1 MPSGRLSSP
10 GCFRQSTPPVVLMTE
25 LTSGSSKL
33 PRKDSKIRAR
43 AVRGYSDLTGDVKS
57 KIVEQIGEQHAR
69 LANRLSEVGAIIVI
83 ASGKGGVGKSAVTAN
98 LAVALAARGARVGA
112 VDADLNGPSLGKMLG
127 LMGSQLEDRPDG
139 VVPAAGVSGVRGIST
154 DLLLE
159 EGAPLRWKGPS
170 HDQFVWQGVT
180 EAVALREF
188 ISDVV
193 WGPIDYLIIDIP
205 PGTDK
210 IGRFLDLVS
219 EVGPSHL
226 QPDQV
231 LLVTIPSEVAGA
243 VVARS
248 ATQLLEGGVPCI
260 GLVGNMAGYVQPGGE
275 GILPLFTGPSARE
288 IAKAVGLELWAEIPF
303 DPVLGSRTDQGN
315 PVGGEGDS
323 VVARVFSDLADR
335 IEHGPGGRDE
345 DK

>member
-1 MPSGRLSSP
+1 M
-10 GCFRQSTPPVVLMTE
+10 
-25 LTSGSSKL
+25 
-33 PRKDSKIRAR
+33 
-43 AVRGYSDLTGDVKS
+43 
-57 KIVEQIGEQHAR
+57 
-69 LANRLSEVGAIIVI
+69 
-83 ASGKGGVGKSAVTAN
+83 
-98 LAVALAARGARVGA
+98 ALATRGARVGA

-127 LMGSQLEDRPDG
+127 FLGNQLEDRPDG
-139 VVPAAGVSGVRGIST
+139 VVPAVGVAGVKGIST
-154 DLLLE
+154 DLLIE
-159 EGAPLRWKGPS
+159 EGVPLRWKGPD

-193 WGPIDYLIIDIP
+193 WGAIDYLIIDLP

-260 GLVGNMAGYVQPGGE
+260 GLIGNMAGYAQPGRDDL
-275 GILPLFTGPSARE
+275 LPLFTGPSAGD
-288 IAKAVGLELWAEIPF
+288 IADRVGLELWSEIPF
-303 DPVLGSRTDQGN
+303 DPVFGSRTDNGD
-315 PVGGEGDS
+315 PIGTEGDS
-323 VVARVFSDLADR
+323 IVAQVFTDLAER
-335 IEHGPGGRDE
+335 VEHGPGGRE
-345 DK
+345 EEK

>member
-1 MPSGRLSSP
+1 M
-10 GCFRQSTPPVVLMTE
+10 
-25 LTSGSSKL
+25 
-33 PRKDSKIRAR
+33 
-43 AVRGYSDLTGDVKS
+43 
-57 KIVEQIGEQHAR
+57 
-69 LANRLSEVGAIIVI
+69 
-83 ASGKGGVGKSAVTAN
+83 
-98 LAVALAARGARVGA
+98 ALAARGARVGA

-127 LMGSQLEDRPDG
+127 LLGSQLEDRPDG
-139 VVPAAGVSGVRGIST
+139 IVPAVGVAGVKGIST
-154 DLLLE
+154 DLLIE
-159 EGAPLRWKGPS
+159 EGVPLRWKGPA

-260 GLVGNMAGYVQPGGE
+260 GLIGNMAGYAQPGRDE
-275 GILPLFTGPSARE
+275 LLPLFTGPSAGD
-288 IAKAVGLELWAEIPF
+288 IADAVGLELWSEIPF
-303 DPVLGSRTDQGN
+303 DPVFGSRTDNGD
-315 PVGGEGDS
+315 PAGAEGDS
-323 VVARVFSDLADR
+323 IVAQVFTDLAER
-335 IEHGPGGRDE
+335 VEHGPGGRE
-345 DK
+345 EKK

>member
-1 MPSGRLSSP
+1 
-10 GCFRQSTPPVVLMTE
+10 MTE
-25 LTSGSSKL
+25 PTSDSGKT
-33 PRKDSKIRAR
+33 PRKRSMTRAR
-43 AVRGYSDLTGDVKS
+43 TVRGYADLTGEVES
-57 KIVEQIGEQHAR
+57 RIVEQIGEQHAR
-69 LANRLSEVGAIIVI
+69 LASRLSEVGAIIVI

-127 LMGSQLEDRPDG
+127 LLGSPLEDRPDG
-139 VVPAAGVSGVRGIST
+139 IVPAVGVAGVKGIST
-154 DLLLE
+154 DLLIE
-159 EGAPLRWKGPS
+159 EGVPLRWKGPG

-260 GLVGNMAGYVQPGGE
+260 GLIGNMAGYIQPGQDDL
-275 GILPLFTGPSARE
+275 LPLFTGPSAGE
-288 IAKAVGLELWAEIPF
+288 IADAVGLELWSEIPF
-303 DPVLGSRTDQGN
+303 DPVLSLRTDRGD
-315 PVGGEGDS
+315 PVGAEGDS
-323 VVARVFSDLADR
+323 IVAQVFTDLAER
-335 IEHGPGGRDE
+335 VEHGPGGRE
-345 DK
+345 EKK

>member
-1 MPSGRLSSP
+1 MAEPTSSSGN
-10 GCFRQSTPPVVLMTE
+10 TPRE
-25 LTSGSSKL
+25 GSVT
-33 PRKDSKIRAR
+33 RAHT
-43 AVRGYSDLTGDVKS
+43 VRGYADLTGEVES

-69 LANRLSEVGAIIVI
+69 LVSRLSEVGAIIVI

-127 LMGSQLEDRPDG
+127 LLGSQLEDRPDG
-139 VVPAAGVSGVRGIST
+139 IVPAVGVAGVKGIST
-154 DLLLE
+154 DLLIE
-159 EGAPLRWKGPS
+159 EGVPLRWKGPA

-219 EVGPSHL
+219 EVGP
-226 QPDQV
+226 
-231 LLVTIPSEVAGA
+231 
-243 VVARS
+243 
-248 ATQLLEGGVPCI
+248 
-260 GLVGNMAGYVQPGGE
+260 
-275 GILPLFTGPSARE
+275 
-288 IAKAVGLELWAEIPF
+288 
-303 DPVLGSRTDQGN
+303 
-315 PVGGEGDS
+315 
-323 VVARVFSDLADR
+323 
-335 IEHGPGGRDE
+335 
-345 DK
+345 

>member
-1 MPSGRLSSP
+1 MAEPTSSSGN
-10 GCFRQSTPPVVLMTE
+10 TPRE
-25 LTSGSSKL
+25 GSVT
-33 PRKDSKIRAR
+33 RAHT
-43 AVRGYSDLTGDVKS
+43 VRGYADLTGEVES

-69 LANRLSEVGAIIVI
+69 LVSRLAEVGAIIFI

-127 LMGSQLEDRPDG
+127 LLGSQLEDRPDG
-139 VVPAAGVSGVRGIST
+139 IVPAVGVAGVKGIST
-154 DLLLE
+154 DLLIE
-159 EGAPLRWKGPS
+159 EGVPLRWKGPA

-260 GLVGNMAGYVQPGGE
+260 GLIGNMAGYAQPGRDE
-275 GILPLFTGPSARE
+275 LLPLFTGPSAGD
-288 IAKAVGLELWAEIPF
+288 IADAVGLELWSEIPF
-303 DPVLGSRTDQGN
+303 DPVFGSRTDNGD
-315 PVGGEGDS
+315 PAGAEGDS
-323 VVARVFSDLADR
+323 IVAQVFTDLAER
-335 IEHGPGGRDE
+335 VEHGPGGRE
-345 DK
+345 EKK